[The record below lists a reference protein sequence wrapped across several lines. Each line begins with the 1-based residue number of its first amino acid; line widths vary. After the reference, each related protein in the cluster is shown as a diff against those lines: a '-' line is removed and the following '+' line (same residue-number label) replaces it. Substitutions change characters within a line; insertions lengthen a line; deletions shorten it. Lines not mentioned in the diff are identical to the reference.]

1 MSDRSAS
8 APEDQAT
15 GGLCSAMALVLLA
28 EKIVDVERTARV
40 RLERARALV
49 DLDAKLQQLLD
60 IGKQLPAHAFLIR
73 CGQARQG
80 FDGELDRFDHG
91 CVPRPALF

>member
-8 APEDQAT
+8 AAEDQAT

-28 EKIVDVERTARV
+28 EEMGEGQRPSRV
-40 RLERARALV
+40 RLERAGALV

-60 IGKQLPAHAFLIR
+60 VGEQLPAHAFLIR
-73 CGQARQG
+73 RGQARQG

-91 CVPRPALF
+91 CIPRPALF